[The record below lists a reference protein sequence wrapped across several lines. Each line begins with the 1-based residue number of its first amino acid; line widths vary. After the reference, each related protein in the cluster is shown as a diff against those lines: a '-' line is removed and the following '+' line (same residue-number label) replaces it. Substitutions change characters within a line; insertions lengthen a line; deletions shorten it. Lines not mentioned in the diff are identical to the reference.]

1 MNLAQCLLP
10 FIHEDKEQSV
20 SLAQESI
27 NRFDSAFV
35 DHYLQRMRAK
45 LGLADEQDDDLE
57 LASRLLELMEAEQLD
72 FTISFTQLTQADAT
86 SLFAPGGA
94 LHDWHLRW
102 QQRLDNEPEQME
114 RSRQR
119 MQQVNPIVIP
129 RNHLIEAFI
138 DQAIREDDYSGFH
151 TMLEAVT
158 SPFDIKHLDSVYA
171 TAPASGEV
179 VTQTFC
185 GT

>member
-1 MNLAQCLLP
+1 MA
-10 FIHEDKEQSV
+10 
-20 SLAQESI
+20 LAQESI
-27 NRFDSAFV
+27 NRFDNAFIK
-35 DHYLQRMRAK
+35 HYLQRMRAK

-57 LASRLLELMEAEQLD
+57 LASRLLELMEAQRLD
-72 FTISFTQLTQADAT
+72 FTVSFTHLTQADAT
-86 SLFAPGGA
+86 SPFAPGGA

-102 QQRLDNEPEQME
+102 QQRLGSDIEQIE
-114 RSRQR
+114 QSRQR

-138 DQAIREDDYSGFH
+138 AQAIGSNDYSGFH
-151 TMLEAVT
+151 AMLEAVT
-158 SPFDIKHLDSVYA
+158 SPFDIAHLDSVYA